1 MLETAL
7 VQYERFHRVLRFDLT
22 LASLNARINQHFDV
36 IKLLVPHCKSFDVTA
51 ITKEGNYITM
61 PSVEACFMTES
72 KYCYDLRITNFLL
85 RNGATAD
92 FGVFYDTAKSHV
104 YNADLVTASF
114 VKLCLLS
121 GCTFNQYFAK
131 VKQEEEQ
138 RPAGQDHRA
147 KHVHSLVKDLFS

>member
-61 PSVEACFMTES
+61 PSVEACFMTASIVMICES
-72 KYCYDLRITNFLL
+72 LIFCYEMERPQTLVYFMIQRKVTSTTRI
-85 RNGATAD
+85 
-92 FGVFYDTAKSHV
+92 
-104 YNADLVTASF
+104 
-114 VKLCLLS
+114 
-121 GCTFNQYFAK
+121 
-131 VKQEEEQ
+131 
-138 RPAGQDHRA
+138 
-147 KHVHSLVKDLFS
+147 